1 MCIRDRER
9 EERTIKMKKKLL
21 VAAILAAMTMFAA
34 ACGSDDTKGN
44 SSTDNAGQSSEAE
57 ATPAGQDSGCLLYT
71 SFIRLRESTSNHFVR
86 DSGSK

>member
-1 MCIRDRER
+1 
-9 EERTIKMKKKLL
+9 MKKKLL

-57 ATPAGQDSGCLLYT
+57 ATPAGQDS
-71 SFIRLRESTSNHFVR
+71 
-86 DSGSK
+86 